1 MEEVLFFTETEKAR
15 LLVLYRRL
23 ILSVRES
30 VTKETIR
37 KVKKYLI
44 EAVKYQHLPRNSF
57 GMNPVI
63 KDLETVLVLCEEMS
77 MKGGGLTG
85 TMLNEIV
92 KCNILSLE
100 SVRTE
105 FGDDVAGIIKG
116 LVKTSELYTKSAVVE
131 SENFRNLLLS
141 FAEDMRVILIMIAD
155 RVNTMRQIKDSDNE
169 DDRLKV
175 ANEAVYLYAP
185 LAHKLGLYKLKSE
198 L

>member
-1 MEEVLFFTETEKAR
+1 MEKILFFTETERAK
-15 LLVLYRRL
+15 LLILYRRL
-23 ILSVRES
+23 ISSVGDS
-30 VTKETIR
+30 VSKENIR
-37 KVKKYLI
+37 KVKKHLI
-44 EAVKYQHLPRNSF
+44 EAVKHHNLSRNSF
-57 GMNPVI
+57 GMNPI
-63 KDLETVLVLCEEMS
+63 IRGLETVLILSEEMS

-116 LVKTSELYTKSAVVE
+116 LVKTSELYAKSAAVE
-131 SENFRNLLLS
+131 SENFRNLLFS

-185 LAHKLGLYKLKSE
+185 LAH
-198 L
+198 